1 MKISRI
7 KIQRRRLSHFTNIN
21 QSITVEGRFKKN
33 KKKEIETK
41 VRESRRR
48 RSLVWVPLTAKCVRL
63 GLEVDGCNLL
73 ITTVMTNVS

>member
-21 QSITVEGRFKKN
+21 QSITVKGRLPK